1 MPHALRV
8 RSGADGFSMR
18 QRPLIYAL
26 AASIALHVLA
36 LAELPRFDFAP
47 AAIPAEAPLQVAVLP
62 PAQREI
68 ATSPARPAQPQAKL
82 KPKPKPKPQHR
93 AKPTPEPA
101 ASPAP
106 IPVAP
111 IEPVLLAAASI
122 EPEPASFSDTGAAIA
137 AAAAIA
143 ADSPLAEQPPAM
155 PAHAAYPVRA
165 ARLVFDLYYGE
176 SGTLVG
182 EVVQTWQLTQNHY
195 VAESAAEAV
204 GFASLFLGGRYV
216 QRSEGELG
224 PTGFI
229 PHRYT
234 VQDRRKPQPEQADFD
249 WTAGEVRFTRRGK
262 ASSAPLQPGTQDP
275 LSAVHQLQFMRPLP
289 PGVMLQVATTRRVEA
304 MLFQNMGEEEV
315 ATARGPVAARHVKR
329 EERDGSITEVWLDPA
344 RAFLPVRIRTLN
356 RNGYL
361 LDQRLRE
368 MRITR
373 VGDAD
378 PAPAAELATEP
389 GAADGPASPA
399 DS

>member
-1 MPHALRV
+1 MQR
-8 RSGADGFSMR
+8 
-18 QRPLIYAL
+18 RPLIYAL
-26 AASIALHVLA
+26 AASIALHALA
-36 LAELPRFDFAP
+36 LGELPRFDFAP
-47 AAIPAEAPLQVAVLP
+47 AAPSTAAPLQVAVLA
-62 PAQREI
+62 PAQRGI
-68 ATSPARPAQPQAKL
+68 VTPPARPAQPQAK
-82 KPKPKPKPQHR
+82 PKPKPRAQPKPVP
-93 AKPTPEPA
+93 APEPNT
-101 ASPAP
+101 SRAP
-106 IPVAP
+106 ILATQA
-111 IEPVLLAAASI
+111 EPVLLAAASA
-122 EPEPASFSDTGAAIA
+122 EPEPLGFINTSAAIA
-137 AAAAIA
+137 AEATIA
-143 ADSPLAEQPPAM
+143 ADTPLAENPNPPTPPT
-155 PAHAAYPVRA
+155 PAPAAYPVRA

-224 PTGFI
+224 PAGFI

-234 VQDRRKPQPEQADFD
+234 VQDRRKPQPEQAEFD
-249 WTAGEVRFTRRGK
+249 WAAGEVRFTRRGK

-289 PGVMLQVATTRRVEA
+289 PGLMLQVATTRRVEA

-315 ATARGPVAARHVKR
+315 ATAHGPAQARHVKR

-344 RAFLPVRIRTLN
+344 RGFLPVRIRTLN

-368 MRITR
+368 ASVSR
-373 VGDAD
+373 VGDAGSV
-378 PAPAAELATEP
+378 PAAGLAAEP
-389 GAADGPASPA
+389 GAPGAPDGPASPA
-399 DS
+399 GS

>member
-1 MPHALRV
+1 MPHALRM
-8 RSGADGFSMR
+8 RSGADGFSMQR
-18 QRPLIYAL
+18 RPLIYAL
-26 AASIALHVLA
+26 AASIGLHMLA
-36 LAELPRFDFAP
+36 LAELPSFDFDP
-47 AAIPAEAPLQVAVLP
+47 AVIPAEAPLQVTVLT
-62 PAQREI
+62 PAQRGI
-68 ATSPARPAQPQAKL
+68 VTSPARPAQPQAKL
-82 KPKPKPKPQHR
+82 KPQPQHR
-93 AKPTPEPA
+93 AKRRPAPAPEPA

-111 IEPVLLAAASI
+111 IEPVLLAAASA
-122 EPEPASFSDTGAAIA
+122 EPQPSGLVDPAALTEATT
-137 AAAAIA
+137 A
-143 ADSPLAEQPPAM
+143 ADTPLAEQPPA
-155 PAHAAYPVRA
+155 PAPAAYPVRA

-234 VQDRRKPQPEQADFD
+234 VQDRRKPQPEQAEFD

-262 ASSAPLQPGTQDP
+262 ASRAPLEPGTQDP